1 MGNAGTIWTFI
12 VKANDKEKLSPGDFF
27 RTVSA
32 LCLYCHESVNR
43 MKLRDAGG
51 LRLFVQILEDP
62 QKDKNLKEK
71 IIKSLMQFA
80 YDDRSLKVLQCVG
93 LVPALVNIID
103 EFNQKNCS
111 IHSCEQFIC
120 DINADDN
127 DDDHDDK
134 QKPELKMSEKA
145 IHQQELTHQSVA
157 HQEEI
162 ADDPEFKPDEEQP
175 TSEEATKNDSAEGSG
190 NAVITPRFFFSLMC
204 HFLSFFTIFCLNNSQ
219 ILAMKNEPIE
229 ESENMPAK
237 KQEKQYRINSPSYR

>member
-93 LVPALVNIID
+93 LVPALVNIVD

-190 NAVITPRFFFSLMC
+190 NAVITPRFFFL
-204 HFLSFFTIFCLNNSQ
+204 
-219 ILAMKNEPIE
+219 
-229 ESENMPAK
+229 
-237 KQEKQYRINSPSYR
+237 